1 MLCAKNQFKREEM
14 VKDSVSSAVQALID
28 NDVSMQDAIERGY
41 ANYSAIARILRPQV
55 EEVLGRPTKIESIIT
70 AVKRARSIVR
80 TSQAGIAGIV
90 SRSVINLRTDVAKI
104 SVEKT
109 RRTVQVVRRTMADL
123 RGEFLQILEGISAI
137 TLIFD
142 ERLFESVRSMFRKSD
157 ILDEKNGLAAI
168 MVHSPRAIIGVPGS
182 AVAFYNPVSRRHINI
197 EETMSCFTDT
207 ILVVR
212 MDDVGRAFSGLTEMI
227 SQARKATKT
236 KPGTIGRHARRR

>member
-1 MLCAKNQFKREEM
+1 M
-14 VKDSVSSAVQALID
+14 VKDSVSSAVQALVD

-55 EEVLGRPTKIESIIT
+55 DEVVGRPTKIESIIT
-70 AVKRARSIVR
+70 AVKRARSTVR
-80 TSQAGIAGIV
+80 TSQASIAGIV

-109 RRTVQVVRRTMADL
+109 RRTVQIVRRTMADL
-123 RGEFLQILEGISAI
+123 RGEFLQILEGVSAI

-142 ERLFESVRSMFRKSD
+142 ERLFDNVRSMFRKSD

-212 MDDVGRAFSGLTEMI
+212 MDDVGRTFSSLTEMI
-227 SQARKATKT
+227 AQARKATKSR
-236 KPGTIGRHARRR
+236 PGRIARHIGGRRG